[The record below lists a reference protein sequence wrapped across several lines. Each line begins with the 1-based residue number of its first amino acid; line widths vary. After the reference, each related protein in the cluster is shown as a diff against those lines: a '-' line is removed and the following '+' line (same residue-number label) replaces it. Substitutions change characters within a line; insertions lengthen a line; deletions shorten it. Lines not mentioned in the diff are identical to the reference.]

1 MKMQTVIAMSAAML
15 LCGAT
20 AASAADV
27 ASSHSAMAKPA
38 STLTLSN
45 SQQKTA
51 WNDMKNATTQKAPS
65 DFTAMKGETVPNTV
79 KLSAIPAKTTR
90 DLPSL
95 RSYDFAK
102 INGKLLIVNP
112 HTKTVADVIAG

>member
-1 MKMQTVIAMSAAML
+1 MKMQTVVAMTAAML

-27 ASSHSAMAKPA
+27 ASSHSGMAKPA
-38 STLTLSN
+38 STLSLTST
-45 SQQKTA
+45 QQKTA
-51 WNDMKNATTQKAPS
+51 WNDMKSATTQTAPS
-65 DFTAMKGETVPNTV
+65 DFTAMKGATVPSTV
-79 KLSAIPAKTTR
+79 KLSAIPTKAAR

>member
-1 MKMQTVIAMSAAML
+1 MKMQTAIAITAAVL

-20 AASAADV
+20 AASAADAATTHSSMATP
-27 ASSHSAMAKPA
+27 ASSVN
-38 STLTLSN
+38 LTS

-51 WNDMKNATTQKAPS
+51 WNDMKSAATQKAPS
-65 DFTAMKGETVPNTV
+65 GFTAMQGATVPNSV

-112 HTKTVADVIAG
+112 HSKTVADVITG